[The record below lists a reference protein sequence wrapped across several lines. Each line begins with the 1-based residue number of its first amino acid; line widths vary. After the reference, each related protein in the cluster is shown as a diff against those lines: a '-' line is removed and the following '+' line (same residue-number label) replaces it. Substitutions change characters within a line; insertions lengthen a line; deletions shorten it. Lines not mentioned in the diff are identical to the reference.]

1 MINPDDFLI
10 LVVDDQTINLKVLRV
25 ILELVGYKLTFA
37 KNGQQALE
45 RVAMA
50 HPNLILLD
58 LMMPN
63 MDGLEFCQ
71 ILKANSEFAR
81 IPIIF
86 LTASHEKDHLLK
98 AFELGAV
105 DYITKPFNQPELLA
119 RVKTHLELHYLR
131 EQAIKQAEKERII
144 NSITHS
150 IHYSLTL
157 NETLATATSKLQQ
170 FLGADQVFIVKFAPF
185 SECTV
190 VADVCSSECPLIPK
204 STIRDLEWF
213 TTQNQQQPLQFLD
226 SWSVEQTEQSGISPD
241 HQKWLKTYQ
250 IKAELL
256 MPIFQE
262 DRLWGALIAHRYEQA
277 ESWTAEEVNILS
289 RIINQLAI
297 AIQHSEL
304 HEQLELA
311 NQQLHHLAN
320 TDCLTQLANRRH
332 FDHCIHEEWKRLK
345 REKLPLSLI
354 LCDIDYFKKYNDFYG
369 HPEGDVCLQRVAQ
382 AISSSVKRPVDLV
395 ARYGGEEFA
404 VLLPNTD
411 LPGVIQVAKRIQQ
424 TVAALKIPH
433 LQSDFNQYVTLSLGI
448 TSLIP
453 SLDVTPDQFIK
464 RADQALY
471 EAKAKGRNQYA
482 ICTDFTSISDCVDV
496 N

>member
-1 MINPDDFLI
+1 MIKPEDFLI
-10 LVVDDQTINLKVLRV
+10 LVVDDQITNLKVLRV

-37 KNGQQALE
+37 KTGEQALE
-45 RVAMA
+45 RVATA

-71 ILKANSEFAR
+71 ILKENPEFAT

-86 LTASHEKDHLLK
+86 LTASHEKEHLLK
-98 AFELGAV
+98 AFDLGAV
-105 DYITKPFNQPELLA
+105 DYITKPFNKPELLA
-119 RVKTHLELHYLR
+119 RVKTHLELNHLR
-131 EQAIKQAEKERII
+131 DQAIKQAEQERII
-144 NSITHS
+144 NSITQS

-170 FLGADQVFIVKFAPF
+170 FLGAEQVFIVKFTSV

-190 VADVCSSECPLIPK
+190 VAEVCCPECPVIPRL
-204 STIRDLEWF
+204 TIQDLEWF
-213 TTQNQQQPLQFLD
+213 KKHNQQPLQFLE
-226 SWSVEQTEQSGISPD
+226 SWSAEQTEQSGIPPE
-241 HQKWLKTYQ
+241 HQKWLKAYQ
-250 IKAELL
+250 VKAELL
-256 MPIFQE
+256 VPIFQE
-262 DRLWGALIAHRYEQA
+262 DRLWGILIAHRYQQA
-277 ESWTAEEVNILS
+277 ESWTSDEVNILS

-304 HEQLELA
+304 HQQLQLA
-311 NQQLHHLAN
+311 NQQLNDLAN

-332 FDHCIHEEWKRLK
+332 FDHYIHEEWKRLK

-369 HPEGDVCLQRVAQ
+369 HPEGDVCLQRVTQ
-382 AISSSVKRPVDLV
+382 AISDSVKRPCDLV

-411 LPGVIQVAKRIQQ
+411 GDGAIQVAKRIQKNI
-424 TVAALKIPH
+424 AELKIPH
-433 LQSDFNQYVTLSLGI
+433 LKSDFNQYVTLSLGI

-453 SLDVTPDQFIK
+453 SLDITPDQFIK
-464 RADQALY
+464 MADQALY
-471 EAKAKGRNQYA
+471 DAKENGRNQYA
-482 ICTDFTSISDCVDV
+482 ICTDFTSVSNYADV